1 MDMLSPPAA
10 FGGGEPNA
18 SSGVTSTARLAR
30 NRAAAVRLWPL
41 LASYE
46 TTSISNTPSSVQPRV
61 CGARDRRVRTE
72 AWSEGHVVYAPPVNL
87 QVRLCLRRHHHA
99 STHAPHTHRQ

>member
-30 NRAAAVRLWPL
+30 NRAAADRLWPL

-46 TTSISNTPSSVQPRV
+46 TTSISTHRQVRV
-61 CGARDRRVRTE
+61 CGARGRRVRTE

-87 QVRLCLRRHHHA
+87 R
-99 STHAPHTHRQ
+99 